1 MKTPLRSRI
10 LPALSLLLLAV
21 HPFQAEAALDMKQV
35 ETQVRQ
41 LVAKNMPS
49 VVSLLG
55 ESVPAAGSGT
65 IISADGLVLTAA
77 HVTRGNE
84 HMTVIF
90 PDGRSVKCKVLGAN
104 YTRDV
109 SLAKIEE
116 PGTYPFTE
124 VGDSDKL
131 EETTFVVAMGHPG
144 GFDLRRTP
152 PVRIG
157 RISLKNQGGFL
168 VSDCTLVGGDS
179 GGPLFDLEG
188 KVIGI
193 HSSISMDLSFNRD
206 APVNA
211 AKADWEKLLA
221 GERWGSLRGDAE
233 DDDRPGDPR
242 RAVLGAVLNSASD
255 DGVILMQ
262 VRPNSPAA
270 AAGLQSGDRIVK
282 FAGAPIK
289 TAKQLRD
296 LLAKQRPGKKVA
308 LSYQRGDAS
317 ASASVTLI
325 PETEMLQ
332 RMAGGAAPDKAD
344 PAGKKDLAGEPAKP
358 DFGALLRE
366 KLEKKA
372 RGSKEI
378 EITPADLA
386 DVLRELLEKQ
396 GIAKE
401 KLKDA
406 SFPDLI
412 KLLSSQELKA
422 GDSLEPL
429 RDLFASMDPARQQK
443 LNEQFAQMLEGHR
456 PGTAAAAKATVA
468 FRDAKK
474 PTVPRCFGAAVQS
487 DGWVLTKASE
497 VKPAAALQCMVQG
510 KWVGAKVVRT
520 WQEHDLALVKVQAE
534 NLPVIQWS
542 DKDAPV
548 IGSFITA
555 VAPAGVD
562 PAAIGV
568 VSVAAR
574 SQQKKG
580 RGYLGV
586 QVEADAKGLMLK
598 DVIPG
603 SAAANAGL
611 QKLDRIVEVDGQK
624 PDSVFNFTKVISGHK
639 AGETLNLK
647 LQRGEEQLEKQ
658 IALGDLGASPAA
670 AAGGANGRADRM
682 DAMGSTISSRRGDFV
697 NIMQTDF
704 PIDANECGG
713 PVTDLEGNTIGLVI
727 ARSGRVE
734 TMVLPSNT
742 VREVLA
748 QVDFKKEADGLAA
761 PAEKTGT
768 ND

>member
-1 MKTPLRSRI
+1 M
-10 LPALSLLLLAV
+10 LPALSLLLLGV
-21 HPFQAEAALDMKQV
+21 LPLQASAAMDMKQV
-35 ETQVRQ
+35 EAQVRQ

-49 VVSLLG
+49 VVSLMG

-124 VGDSDKL
+124 IGDSDKL
-131 EETTFVVAMGHPG
+131 EETSFVIAMGHPG

-188 KVIGI
+188 KVVGI

-211 AKADWEKLLA
+211 AKADWDKLLA
-221 GERWGSLRGDAE
+221 GERWGSLRGDADE
-233 DDDRPGDPR
+233 DEQGPGNPR
-242 RAVLGAVLNSASD
+242 RAVLGAVLNSSSD
-255 DGVILMQ
+255 DGVILME

-270 AAGLQSGDRIVK
+270 AAGLQAGDRITK
-282 FAGAPIK
+282 FAGAPVK
-289 TAKQLRD
+289 TAAQLRAI
-296 LLAKQRPGKKVA
+296 LAKQRPGKKVA
-308 LSYQRGDAS
+308 LAYQRGEQSAKAS
-317 ASASVTLI
+317 LTLI
-325 PETEMLQ
+325 PESEMLQ
-332 RMAGGAAPDKAD
+332 RMAGNGAPEKPGQPDQ
-344 PAGKKDLAGEPAKP
+344 AGKKELAGEPAKP
-358 DFGALLRE
+358 DFGELLRE
-366 KLEKKA
+366 KLRKKA
-372 RGSKEI
+372 KGAKDV

-396 GIAKE
+396 GVAKE
-401 KLKDA
+401 KLKGA

-412 KLLSSQELKA
+412 KMLSSADLKA

-443 LNEQFAQMLEGHR
+443 LNDQFMEMLNGHR
-456 PGTAAAAKATVA
+456 PGTKAAAKATVV

-474 PTVPRCFGAAVQS
+474 PAAPRCFGAVVQAE
-487 DGWVLTKASE
+487 GWVLTKASE
-497 VKPAAALQCMVQG
+497 VKPAAALQCLVQG
-510 KWVGAKVVRT
+510 KWVDAKLVRT
-520 WQEHDLALVKVQAE
+520 WQEHDLALVKVQAQD
-534 NLPVIQWS
+534 LPVIEWS
-542 DKDAPV
+542 DKEAPA

-555 VAPAGVD
+555 VAPTGAD

-568 VSVAAR
+568 VSVATR

-586 QVEADAKGLMLK
+586 QVEADSKGLMLK

-611 QKLDRIVEVDGQK
+611 QKSDRILEVDGQK

-639 AGETLNLK
+639 AGETLSLK
-647 LQRGEEQLEKQ
+647 LQRGEEQMDKQ

-670 AAGGANGRADRM
+670 GGGSNPRADRM

-713 PVTDLEGNTIGLVI
+713 PVTDLDGNTVGLVI

-748 QVDFKKEADGLAA
+748 QVDFKKEADGLAGPA
-761 PAEKTGT
+761 PKTGSG
-768 ND
+768 D